1 MHRCFIL
8 CDQTIFFCF
17 SIEGFKDGVNACCG
31 SGPYGGIYTC
41 GGTKKIKEYNL
52 CDNVEEFVWWDSF
65 HPTEKIHEQF
75 AKALWNGSPSIVG
88 PYNLER
94 LFKNDIKLMTI
105 ADVVDVPEIEHGF

>member
-1 MHRCFIL
+1 VTNQFFL
-8 CDQTIFFCF
+8 KIFN
-17 SIEGFKDGVNACCG
+17 EGFKDGINACCG
-31 SGPYGGIYTC
+31 NGPYGGIYTC

-75 AKALWNGSPSIVG
+75 AKALWNGSNSIVG

-94 LFKNDIKLMTI
+94 LFNNDIKFMTI
-105 ADVVDVPEIEHGF
+105 ADVVDVSKIEHEY